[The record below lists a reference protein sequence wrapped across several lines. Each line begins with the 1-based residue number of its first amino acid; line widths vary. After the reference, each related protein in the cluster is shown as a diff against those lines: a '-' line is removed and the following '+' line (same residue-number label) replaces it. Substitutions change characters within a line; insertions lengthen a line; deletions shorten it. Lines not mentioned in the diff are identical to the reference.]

1 MRALVE
7 QTLAEGRVRERRSRA
22 ISRVFDIALPVL
34 IVLCLLLWRERYN
47 VIEVKNGEISLTQI
61 YAWGCCARELK
72 RMPASEV
79 ASVSMRSFWG
89 GGGRGSGGYKVEIY
103 NQAGEIF
110 DVLVFSKS
118 NHDLASEKK
127 ECLLN
132 ALSGKSTCRASHST
146 QTRYFMFAL
155 VLTVVTVIRWWMIK
169 TVRNAEE
176 EQDRQWEDKRKSRA
190 QKSHLNDPGH
200 AVSGNGCP
208 KCLSANRSVQF
219 RKGAGRNH
227 KTV

>member
-61 YAWGCCARELK
+61 YAWGCCARELR

-79 ASVSMRSFWG
+79 ASVSVRSFWG
-89 GGGRGSGGYKVEIY
+89 GGGRGSGGYKVEIHD
-103 NQAGEIF
+103 QAGGIF
-110 DVLVFSKS
+110 DVLVFSNS
-118 NHDLASEKK
+118 NYDRAYEKK
-127 ECLLN
+127 ERLLH
-132 ALSGKSTCRASHST
+132 ALAGRSDYRVSHST

-155 VLTVVTVIRWWMIK
+155 AFAVVTVIRWWMIK
-169 TVRNAEE
+169 TVRKAEE
-176 EQDRQWEDKRKSRA
+176 EEDRQWEDNRKRRA

-200 AVSGNGCP
+200 VVSENGCP

-219 RKGAGRNH
+219 RKGARRNH